1 MSFKLAVFRSSVSQ
15 LIFDD
20 MPRFSASD
28 PEFCRVLRAV
38 KKNGQYHRI
47 PVSIFG
53 EVVGEFHQLQALI
66 KSGFKTVEVI
76 RLSDTPVK
84 SEIDNAVKASK
95 KIPIRAQSVKGDVED
110 ALKMLKLGIRPPLD
124 GLTYLKP
131 LVEFLRYE
139 TL

>member
-1 MSFKLAVFRSSVSQ
+1 MLFRFSVFRSSVSQ

-20 MPRFSASD
+20 MPLIPASD
-28 PEFCRVLRAV
+28 PELRRVRRAV
-38 KKNGQYHRI
+38 EKHGQYHRI

-53 EVVGEFHQLQALI
+53 EVVGEFCLFQALI

-76 RLSDTPVK
+76 RLSDVPVK
-84 SEIDNAVKASK
+84 SEIDKAVKVSR
-95 KIPIRAQSVKGDVED
+95 KIPIRTQSVKGDVED
-110 ALKMLKLGIRPPLD
+110 ALKMLKLGIRPRLD